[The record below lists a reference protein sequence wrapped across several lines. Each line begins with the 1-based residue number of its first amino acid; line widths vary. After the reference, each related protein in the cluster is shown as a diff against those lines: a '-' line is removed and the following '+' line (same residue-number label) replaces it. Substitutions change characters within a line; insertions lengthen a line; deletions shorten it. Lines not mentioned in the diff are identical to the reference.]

1 LIIDLCRFS
10 LDLDIAAPKIT
21 IPTDFFP
28 DGKNQCKLLVDLGY
42 LTLQTEVCKNCL
54 GVYLTSFFLSADKTE
69 RDIYVLLVGKWML
82 LQFLQC
88 SNPIESKSCTQLGF
102 VAAAQLWV
110 GMTRLSVLVAQAS
123 I

>member
-1 LIIDLCRFS
+1 LIVDFCRFS

-54 GVYLTSFFLSADKTE
+54 GVLSIQLTSLFP
-69 RDIYVLLVGKWML
+69 VGRQNRKRYICATNWELEVAPIFAML
-82 LQFLQC
+82 
-88 SNPIESKSCTQLGF
+88 KSH
-102 VAAAQLWV
+102 
-110 GMTRLSVLVAQAS
+110 
-123 I
+123 

>member
-1 LIIDLCRFS
+1 LIVDFCRFS

-54 GVYLTSFFLSADKTE
+54 GVLSDFFFPVSRQNRKRYICATSWEVDVAPIFA
-69 RDIYVLLVGKWML
+69 ML
-82 LQFLQC
+82 
-88 SNPIESKSCTQLGF
+88 KSH
-102 VAAAQLWV
+102 
-110 GMTRLSVLVAQAS
+110 
-123 I
+123 